1 MREMTKEESI
11 ALAEKLQKDY
21 ANLDALKDQ
30 ISRNESQIRS
40 RSTHAVKGH
49 SYFRFF
55 WPWPIVAIVLYYLI
69 GFIHSVGFIYSRD
82 SVQYTLIT
90 LRNLIPIIALVAGA
104 IIAGVK
110 KANDSN
116 QVANAQYSAAQE
128 ITKLK
133 AANEENKKKIAKRRV
148 NMQWFKIPPKVY
160 FESGPVQYLEHME
173 GFSKAFIV
181 SDPMMVQL
189 GYVDKVTYYLN
200 KREESCHYKIFS
212 DVEPD
217 PDVETVMRGVAE
229 MRSFQPDV
237 IIALG
242 GGSAMDAAKCMW
254 LFYEHP
260 ETSFDGLRQK
270 FMDIRK
276 RVVKFPHLGQQCKMV
291 AIPTT
296 SGTGSEVTPSPSSP
310 TRRKA
315 SVMRLPMVFPSS

>member
-55 WPWPIVAIVLYYLI
+55 WPWPIVAIVLYYVI

-128 ITKLK
+128 INKLK
-133 AANEENKKKIAKRRV
+133 AANDENKKKIERIEKELEEYSMLVPAKARTRTA
-148 NMQWFKIPPKVY
+148 MFKVVSMLKTGKAED
-160 FESGPVQYLEHME
+160 FEEAV
-173 GFSKAFIV
+173 SKI
-181 SDPMMVQL
+181 
-189 GYVDKVTYYLN
+189 
-200 KREESCHYKIFS
+200 
-212 DVEPD
+212 
-217 PDVETVMRGVAE
+217 
-229 MRSFQPDV
+229 
-237 IIALG
+237 
-242 GGSAMDAAKCMW
+242 
-254 LFYEHP
+254 
-260 ETSFDGLRQK
+260 
-270 FMDIRK
+270 
-276 RVVKFPHLGQQCKMV
+276 
-291 AIPTT
+291 
-296 SGTGSEVTPSPSSP
+296 
-310 TRRKA
+310 
-315 SVMRLPMVFPSS
+315 